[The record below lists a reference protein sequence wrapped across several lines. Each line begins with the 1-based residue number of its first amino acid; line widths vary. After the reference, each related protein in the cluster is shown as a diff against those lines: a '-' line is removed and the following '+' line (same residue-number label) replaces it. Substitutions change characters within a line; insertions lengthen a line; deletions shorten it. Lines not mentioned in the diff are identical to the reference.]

1 MINKMVA
8 KLTEKEAVAFVKSL
22 EGKKIDFDGLT
33 YESM

>member
-1 MINKMVA
+1 MVA
-8 KLTEKEAVAFVKSL
+8 SLTEKQAVDFVKSL